1 MTLAATR
8 SASAIVII
16 ASFMSTMVSISAV
29 QDVRVP
35 ITSVS
40 GTGPAMRR
48 RITTRAPM
56 SAGVMRT
63 TYTTSE
69 RPCCRHGTVEVDTK
83 EPVVREPRRNI
94 R

>member
-1 MTLAATR
+1 
-8 SASAIVII
+8 
-16 ASFMSTMVSISAV
+16 
-29 QDVRVP
+29 
-35 ITSVS
+35 
-40 GTGPAMRR
+40 MRR

-83 EPVVREPRRNI
+83 DSVAREPRRNI